1 MHIDIAPSDLYLST
15 GPINIQIWE
24 QPRLQRELWSSGGAR
39 ESDALVPSPT
49 PAPQNPQRYVPEVGA
64 GLESE
69 QMYRRARV
77 LIHQRAGRR
86 SVSRILD
93 LPQV

>member
-1 MHIDIAPSDLYLST
+1 MHTDIALDLYLSL
-15 GPINIQIWE
+15 INIQTWQ
-24 QPRLQRELWSSGGAR
+24 QPRLRRELWSSDGAR

-49 PAPQNPQRYVPEVGA
+49 RASPNPQLHVPEVGA

-77 LIHQRAGRR
+77 LLRQGAARR
-86 SVSRILD
+86 SVSRILV